1 MFKKTHLF
9 FLLIVGL
16 AFFLRFIFL
25 TKSPPGF
32 YVDEAAVGYNAY
44 SILKTGADEY
54 GKKFPLFF
62 RSFGDYK
69 MPLNIYL
76 TVLPVWIMG
85 LEVFS
90 VRFLPAFFGSLTTV
104 LIYFLSIKIF
114 KKESRLFALLAS
126 FVYAISPW
134 SIFISR
140 VGFEG
145 NVAFFLLLLALL
157 LQIKGIEIK
166 NKKIIF
172 ASTFIYG
179 LSVYSYHTERFIA
192 PIIMVFVLLAEYWG
206 TYKKNIF
213 LISQQIL
220 FLFLLLLP
228 QLLLFNSAAGQARI
242 EALSLRGNNSNFFSL
257 YSSYFSFKN
266 LFFSPDPDLQRSY
279 PQLSV
284 FYPWMV
290 IFFIVGII
298 DFFRQKID
306 KNKTIFL
313 FLLMISPSPA
323 ALARD
328 PFSTYRSY
336 PLIFPLILIIGLGI
350 KKLLLIF
357 KLSFL
362 KTLFILG
369 IFFFSLLSLYRNA
382 VVLLPRERF
391 NNWSFGYEEM
401 AEKIKTHPK
410 VLINDELGV
419 SYIEL
424 LFFLKYPPEEYQ
436 GQQKINLKDYYQL
449 GQWNREI
456 FWADISIRKIDFQK
470 DVFVEQLIVAKP
482 IDLSDSQAKEHFL
495 AKSFVIMGL
504 DDKILYNGY
513 LTNPEQKK
521 QDDFKK
527 LQK

>member
-1 MFKKTHLF
+1 
-9 FLLIVGL
+9 
-16 AFFLRFIFL
+16 
-25 TKSPPGF
+25 
-32 YVDEAAVGYNAY
+32 
-44 SILKTGADEY
+44 
-54 GKKFPLFF
+54 
-62 RSFGDYK
+62 
-69 MPLNIYL
+69 
-76 TVLPVWIMG
+76 
-85 LEVFS
+85 
-90 VRFLPAFFGSLTTV
+90 
-104 LIYFLSIKIF
+104 
-114 KKESRLFALLAS
+114 
-126 FVYAISPW
+126 
-134 SIFISR
+134 
-140 VGFEG
+140 
-145 NVAFFLLLLALL
+145 
-157 LQIKGIEIK
+157 
-166 NKKIIF
+166 
-172 ASTFIYG
+172 
-179 LSVYSYHTERFIA
+179 
-192 PIIMVFVLLAEYWG
+192 
-206 TYKKNIF
+206 
-213 LISQQIL
+213 
-220 FLFLLLLP
+220 
-228 QLLLFNSAAGQARI
+228 
-242 EALSLRGNNSNFFSL
+242 
-257 YSSYFSFKN
+257 
-266 LFFSPDPDLQRSY
+266 
-279 PQLSV
+279 
-284 FYPWMV
+284 MV

-298 DFFRQKID
+298 KFFRQKID
-306 KNKTIFL
+306 KEGMVFL
-313 FLLMISPSPA
+313 FLLIISPLPA

-328 PFSTYRSY
+328 PFSTYRAY